1 MKHFAHTLMVC
12 LVVFAVIACDSGSEP
27 TNPTNGY
34 SPGSAQYSSTVT
46 PVATARQLKTQTV
59 VATVRPVATV
69 RSVSSGISG
78 YDARNYIGE
87 IKTVCGPVVDT
98 FYARTSKGRPTF
110 LNFHEPHPN
119 HPFVAVIWGDM
130 RDDFGG
136 SPESL
141 FLGRMLCVRGLIE
154 SYKGKPQIILRS
166 LSQIQ

>member
-12 LVVFAVIACDSGSEP
+12 LVAFAGIACDSGSEP

-46 PVATARQLKTQTV
+46 PVAT
-59 VATVRPVATV
+59 VRPVTSV
-69 RSVSSGISG
+69 RPVSSAISG

-98 FYARTSKGRPTF
+98 RYARTSNGRPTF
-110 LNFHEPHPN
+110 LNFHEPYPN

-130 RDDFGG
+130 RDNFGG